1 MKKASRKKFTPRQIK
16 VVNNAVAMAEELVSN
31 FYKMSANQWLSR
43 RYDIKTL
50 ADLKPEEVMDG
61 PFAQIIRY
69 QGYREDSSLGS
80 SSYDFY
86 KICLQDHTIQSA
98 LADSPG
104 MKLFPF
110 GLYIVIH
117 ELIHIVRFSKF
128 LQNFEASPE
137 ERMQEEKRVH
147 ARTHEI
153 LDNIRITGL
162 STVLKYYNMW
172 RMPYEGLQNP

>member
-1 MKKASRKKFTPRQIK
+1 MPNRIKFTEKQIK

-31 FYKMSANQWLSR
+31 SYKLSANQWLSR

-50 ADLKPEEVMDG
+50 ADLKPEEIVDG

-69 QGYREDSSLGS
+69 RGHRDDSLLGS

-86 KICLQDHTIQSA
+86 KICLQDHTIKSA
-98 LADSPG
+98 LAESPG
-104 MKLFPF
+104 MELYPF

-117 ELIHIVRFSKF
+117 ELIHIVRFTQF

-147 ARTHEI
+147 AKTHEI
-153 LDNIRITGL
+153 LNDLRITGV
-162 STVLKYYNMW
+162 STVLKYYNRW
-172 RMPYEGLQNP
+172 RMPFEGLENQ